1 MQLTLLILVV
11 GASLCMGME
20 RTPGLMIVLTD
31 ESQTLFHN
39 DVDFRKLLE
48 EKLNS
53 SIIPTIHRNFSTILG
68 SKITIDLKDC
78 ILKSYDRPEFVVS
91 IDLKEGIVL
100 NVSVPM
106 MQFDGM
112 YVVRFDNG
120 LTDRLEWLGNFTL
133 LVRKT
138 SLKIR
143 KEIDV
148 ETEEN
153 KVKWLSTNMTGSIDI
168 VEIHTDDVELDGM
181 LALIDS
187 NDVMKAVIDCF
198 GDAYKNL
205 TEYETDNSYNIT
217 DDIHLDMSLVG
228 QPIIFDGG
236 VAFPHRAEAVF
247 NGDDRTYMYEVEPP
261 KLDVVQPNA
270 YVLYS
275 VSELPFN
282 SLLWVVH
289 NHKLLSHTFTK
300 ANLPE
305 NSKDRLNTTCE
316 KDCSGKLFPQA
327 ALQFPDSSIELD
339 MDTNSPPYVNIK
351 SESFKI
357 WMEFNCSAKARK
369 NAEPLLKDV
378 FNVHLNVS
386 ASVESSVKGT
396 KIHLGLLRAHSNV
409 DVIDSKIGY
418 LDIES
423 VRDLCHMI
431 LEDKL
436 AAILVETKVKGKEL
450 KLNEPVEDYG
460 IITKEKY
467 VNLLLHLKAIGN
479 M

>member
-1 MQLTLLILVV
+1 MQLALLILVV
-11 GASLCMGME
+11 GASLCMGID
-20 RTPGLMIVLTD
+20 RNPGLMITLTD

-39 DVDFRKLLE
+39 DVDFRKLLD

-53 SIIPTIHRNFSTILG
+53 SIIPPIHRNFSTILG

-91 IDLKEGIVL
+91 IDSKEGINL

-120 LTDRLEWLGNFTL
+120 LTDRLEWLGNFPL
-133 LVRKT
+133 LGRKT

-168 VEIHTDDVELDGM
+168 VEIHTDDVELGGM

-217 DDIHLDMSLVG
+217 DDIHLNMTLVG
-228 QPIIFDGG
+228 QPVIFDGA
-236 VAFPHRAEAVF
+236 VAFPLRAQAVF
-247 NGDDRTYMYEVEPP
+247 NGDDRTYEVEPP

-270 YVLYS
+270 TVLYK
-275 VSELPFN
+275 VNEFPFN

-305 NSKDRLNTTCE
+305 NSKHRLNTTCE
-316 KDCSGKLFPQA
+316 KDCFGKLFPQA
-327 ALQFPDSSIELD
+327 ALEFPDSSIELD
-339 MDTNSPPYVNIK
+339 MDTISPPYVNIK
-351 SESFKI
+351 WESFKI

-386 ASVESSVKGT
+386 ASVELSIKGT
-396 KIHLGLLRAHSNV
+396 KIYLGLLRAHSYV
-409 DVIDSKIGY
+409 DVIDSKIGD

-423 VRDLCHMI
+423 VRGLCHMI

-450 KLNEPVEDYG
+450 KLNEPVKDYEIIQEDR
-460 IITKEKY
+460 Y
-467 VNLLLHLKAIGN
+467 VSLLLHLKALSETSA
-479 M
+479 